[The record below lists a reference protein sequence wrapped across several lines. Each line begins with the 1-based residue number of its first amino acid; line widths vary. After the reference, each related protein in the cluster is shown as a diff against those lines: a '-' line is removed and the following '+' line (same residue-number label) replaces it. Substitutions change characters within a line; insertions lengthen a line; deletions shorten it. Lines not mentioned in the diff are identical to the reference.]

1 MSVRTNFRD
10 RVRKYRNADDLG
22 FSSKVEST
30 NRTLSKDGK
39 FRVERIGGE
48 LNIYHYLIDMKWSH
62 FILLVIAG
70 YFIMSCLFALIYN
83 IIGIEHIAGAVAG
96 SWLFEFSQCY
106 YFSAQTLTTVGY
118 GALAPKGA
126 SVNFISSI
134 EAVVGLLSFSL
145 ATGLFYGR
153 FIKPR
158 MGFVFS
164 NVAVIVPTKTNNKL
178 MVRVAYKQDN
188 ILLDLEV
195 KLLVTFIVNE
205 DGVNKRKYHTLKL
218 ESDKVVTMPL
228 NWNIVHEVDESSP
241 LYEMNAQDF
250 KDSNLEL
257 ILMIKG
263 FSETYGQELHS
274 RSSWICDEIIW
285 NKKFSLPYTERKE
298 NKKTLFDLNKMDAIE
313 EA

>member
-1 MSVRTNFRD
+1 MSIRSNFRD

-22 FSSKVEST
+22 FSSKIQST
-30 NRTLSKDGK
+30 ARMLGKDGM

-48 LNIYHYLIDMKWSH
+48 KNIYHYLIDMKWSH

-70 YFIMSCLFALIYN
+70 YFLMSCVFALIYQS
-83 IIGIEHIAGAVAG
+83 IGIEHISGTDKG
-96 SWLFEFSQCY
+96 CWIHEFSQCY

-118 GALAPKGA
+118 GALAPKGTIT
-126 SVNFISSI
+126 NFVSSI

-153 FIKPR
+153 FIKPSK
-158 MGFVFS
+158 GFVFS
-164 NVAVIVPTKTNNKL
+164 NVAVVNPMKPFPIL
-178 MVRVAYKQDN
+178 MVRVANKQDN

-195 KLLVTFIVNE
+195 KLLVTFIVNDE
-205 DGVNKRKYHTLKL
+205 GANKRKYHTLKL
-218 ESDKVVTMPL
+218 ESDKVVTLPL
-228 NWNIVHEVDESSP
+228 NWNLVHEINDTSP
-241 LYEMNAQDF
+241 LYELTQQDF
-250 KDSNLEL
+250 LDSNLEL

-274 RSSWICDEIIW
+274 RSSWTADEILW
-285 NKKFSLPYTERKE
+285 NKKFSMPYSEIPGKL
-298 NKKTLFDLNKMDAIE
+298 NVIFDLNKMDAVE